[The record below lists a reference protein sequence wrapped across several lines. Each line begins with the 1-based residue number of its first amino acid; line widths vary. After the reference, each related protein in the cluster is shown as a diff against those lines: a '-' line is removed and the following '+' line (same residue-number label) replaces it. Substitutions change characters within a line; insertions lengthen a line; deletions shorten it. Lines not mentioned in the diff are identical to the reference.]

1 MEKDAYR
8 REVRARDEEILRQK
22 NLAMIFEKKLVLSK
36 HLLTKIINAI
46 MMSENRDIVDD
57 LEEFLNEDYRC

>member
-8 REVRARDEEILRQK
+8 REVRVRDDEIIRQK
-22 NLAMIFEKKLVLSK
+22 NLAMLFEKKLVLSK

-46 MMSENRDIVDD
+46 MMLENRDIVDD
-57 LEEFLNEDYRC
+57 LEEFLNEDQRC